1 VLVIGMGRL
10 VIVVGVA
17 WLSSV
22 VVSWRVVGSGGGVVI
37 SADEAAKVAGAYQFF
52 NLIL

>member
-1 VLVIGMGRL
+1 VLIVRLGRL
-10 VIVVGVA
+10 VMVVGGV

-22 VVSWRVVGSGGGVVI
+22 VVAWVVMGSGGGVVI
-37 SADEAAKVAGAYQFF
+37 SADETAKVAGAYQFF

>member
-1 VLVIGMGRL
+1 VLIIRLGRL
-10 VIVVGVA
+10 VIVVGGV

-22 VVSWRVVGSGGGVVI
+22 VGLWVLMGSRGGVVI